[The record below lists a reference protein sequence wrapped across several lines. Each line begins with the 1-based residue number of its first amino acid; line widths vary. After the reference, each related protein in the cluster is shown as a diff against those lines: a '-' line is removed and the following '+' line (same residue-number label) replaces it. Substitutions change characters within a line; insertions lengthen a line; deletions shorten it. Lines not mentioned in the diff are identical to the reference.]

1 MNVREF
7 MEFLVSYFDD
17 AEDLPAIA
25 IKVWMEEIRVL
36 SPSQLDHLANECC
49 KLPKGASIY
58 PARLLEMVGYE
69 SEEQQAWDNVQS
81 CLYQGTLEGL
91 TPVAYSACREIGM
104 TRRWRHI
111 ENRELPHL
119 KKQFIEAVKGYLS
132 GAKTLFNPQ
141 YAQNILPS
149 SEQSYMSDG
158 ELKQRIATF
167 KAEQQAIKEEKKRQR
182 IMAILETIGN
192 DLSGKSY

>member
-25 IKVWMEEIRVL
+25 IKVWMEEIKVL

-58 PARLLEMVGYE
+58 PARLLEMVGHAP
-69 SEEQQAWDNVQS
+69 EEQQAWDSVQS
-81 CLYQGTLEGL
+81 CLHQGTLEGL
-91 TPVAYSACREIGM
+91 TPAAYSACREIGM
-104 TRRWRHI
+104 TCRWRHI
-111 ENRELPHL
+111 ENRELPQL

-141 YAQNILPS
+141 YTQNALPP

-158 ELKQRIATF
+158 ELKQRIAAF

-182 IMAILETIGN
+182 MMAIIESFQTNLQRI
-192 DLSGKSY
+192 DF

>member
-1 MNVREF
+1 MAFIIE
-7 MEFLVSYFDD
+7 YFDD
-17 AEDLPAIA
+17 AQNLPSIA
-25 IKVWMEEIRVL
+25 ISVWSSELNKL
-36 SPSQLDHLANECC
+36 SDVQRDQLVIECC

-58 PARLLEMVGYE
+58 PARLLEMAGYE
-69 SEEQQAWDNVQS
+69 TEEEAAWNNTINA
-81 CLYQGTLEGL
+81 LHQGTLEGL

-111 ENRELPHL
+111 ENRELPQL
-119 KKQFIEAVKGYLS
+119 QKQFLEAVKGYLS

-141 YAQNILPS
+141 YTQNALPS

-158 ELKQRIATF
+158 ELKQRIAAF

-192 DLSGKSY
+192 DFSGKSY